1 MKNRQH
7 AGQLHVT
14 EQRLL
19 TLQLRGELAEDSL
32 DVPSYIA
39 ALSSGVIIYAW
50 LSELSNCPAAIARR
64 YRRRGWLA
72 VVESQIACVL
82 SSGGFSRRL
91 LTGFTQRGSLSL
103 GKAVGD

>member
-1 MKNRQH
+1 VKNHQH

-50 LSELSNCPAAIARR
+50 LSELSNCPAAIAKIQKERV
-64 YRRRGWLA
+64 G
-72 VVESQIACVL
+72 SQLL
-82 SSGGFSRRL
+82 SLRL
-91 LTGFTQRGSLSL
+91 LAAQFRWPLKKIIDRFYPTG
-103 GKAVGD
+103 